1 MLRFIVKTNGNAS
14 LMTVVLFSVILANMA
29 TANGFSLRQ
38 IFGGGKQG
46 TGGTDGDEGKGA
58 NDMNDREPGMSGVLG
73 RAADGD
79 ADGSSENATGGLMEK
94 PLPDENMVDLDIG
107 EHKSEGSVRSSG
119 YHDEFKRPQTKGG
132 FLGRRG
138 NRQAVDGASAAAAS
152 EVAAGRR
159 RDSSHSLRSSESG
172 ALSGR
177 HETDSNGRV
186 LSGEGRDRELVYDSK
201 ESGDLR
207 ESDNAL
213 GKGLGKDKDR
223 YGGIR
228 KEIEDL
234 SYQLS
239 RDHSGSTTNGH
250 LHEIDGAHHAHGS
263 IQTHEETHTLLA
275 RGIEDA
281 IAGLMNVY
289 KALRVPEAGSD
300 EVGNT
305 IAGHESHVL
314 DNEHG
319 TLGEA
324 EAISVEVSHRKTNGE
339 HRSASLR
346 APSLRNGGHS
356 DVDGNWP
363 ADTSSKSNSIDG
375 GEKFN
380 QGTGMDTDYGEND
393 GEVKAKTSVMGLG
406 VVAGVIFIAAVG
418 MVVMGY
424 LRLRRERNDTHT
436 QPLYPP
442 RGPSFV

>member
-1 MLRFIVKTNGNAS
+1 MLRFIVKTNGKAS
-14 LMTVVLFSVILANMA
+14 LMAIILFSVILVNMA

-38 IFGGGKQG
+38 IFGGGKQE
-46 TGGTDGDEGKGA
+46 TGGTDGDEGKGT
-58 NDMNDREPGMSGVLG
+58 NDTNDRDPGMSGALE

-79 ADGSSENATGGLMEK
+79 AVGSSENQTGLPMEK

-107 EHKSEGSVRSSG
+107 GHKSEGSVRSSG
-119 YHDEFKRPQTKGG
+119 YHNELKRPQTKGG

-138 NRQAVDGASAAAAS
+138 NKPAVDGATAAAAA
-152 EVAAGRR
+152 EAAAGRR
-159 RDSSHSLRSSESG
+159 RDSSHSLSTSESG
-172 ALSGR
+172 SLSGR
-177 HETDSNGRV
+177 HEIDSNGRV
-186 LSGEGRDRELVYDSK
+186 LSGEGRDRESVYDSK
-201 ESGDLR
+201 EAGGLR
-207 ESDNAL
+207 ERDDAL

-228 KEIEDL
+228 KELEDL
-234 SYQLS
+234 SYQLG
-239 RDHSGSTTNGH
+239 RDHSGSTPNGH
-250 LHEIDGAHHAHGS
+250 LHENNGLHHAHS
-263 IQTHEETHTLLA
+263 NVQTHEETHTLLA

-300 EVGNT
+300 EVGNS
-305 IAGHESHVL
+305 IAGHELHVH
-314 DNEHG
+314 DDEHD
-319 TLGEA
+319 TLHEA
-324 EAISVEVSHRKTNGE
+324 EAISAEVNHRKANGE
-339 HRSASLR
+339 HTSGTLR
-346 APSLRNGGHS
+346 PPSLRNGGYG

-363 ADTSSKSNSIDG
+363 ADTSKTNSNDA

-380 QGTGMDTDYGEND
+380 QGTGMDTDNGEND

-406 VVAGVIFIAAVG
+406 VVAGVIFFAAVG